1 MDMLIFFLP
10 GILLFGAITSYE
22 DWKFGKIRNK
32 WVLAGLIYAFAMLCI
47 VISLL
52 ILSSQPINFGYISD
66 YFINLIISFLLSYA
80 LWYSKMWSAGD
91 AKLFTMYAAL
101 LPLTVYS
108 RGYIKY
114 FPSFTLLV
122 NTFVP
127 LAIILAGIAVL
138 KTDWK
143 TKKDAFKKIFNKKMI
158 LKLIISFFGI
168 YSTIKIIIINTFGI
182 NLEPIGIILLMMI
195 IYSSL
200 GYISKRIGLDK
211 SNMIYYILAILIII
225 LVIFGSNRIFSLET
239 LPYMILYLIAF
250 VIFRY
255 FIIELGSIHFS
266 NYISINELKPGMLLD
281 EDVYYKN
288 RKILS
293 KKILTKKDIYIIKKK
308 IKKGK
313 IKIKQTFPFA
323 PIMFLGVLMTMIL
336 SGGILYY
343 F

>member
-1 MDMLIFFLP
+1 MYLLLFFLP

-22 DWKFGKIRNK
+22 DWKYGKIRNK
-32 WVLAGLIYAFAMLCI
+32 WVLAGLIYTFAMLGI

-66 YFINLIISFLLSYA
+66 YFINLIIAFLFSYA
-80 LWYSKMWSAGD
+80 LWYSKMWAAGD

-127 LAIILAGIAVL
+127 LAIILAGIAIL

-158 LKLIISFFGI
+158 LKLILSFFGI
-168 YSTIKIIIINTFGI
+168 YSAIKLAIINLGLNIDPLELIII
-182 NLEPIGIILLMMI
+182 MMI
-195 IYSSL
+195 IYASL
-200 GYISKRIGLDK
+200 SYLSRKVKIKSGY
-211 SNMIYYILAILIII
+211 YYSILIVI
-225 LVIFGSNRIFSLET
+225 LIVVLFNKTQIFSLQT
-239 LPYMILYLIAF
+239 LPYMILYLIVL

-266 NYISINELKPGMLLD
+266 NYFYISELKPGMLLD

-288 RKILS
+288 RKIVS

-313 IKIKQTFPFA
+313 IKIKQSFPFA
-323 PIMFLGVLMTMIL
+323 PIMFLGVLITIL
-336 SGGILYY
+336 INGSFLNLSLI